1 MKKTLH
7 WLDENL
13 EEFLLVVMLAAMT
26 LIMGIQIFSRYAL
39 GQSLSWSEEVTR
51 FLFIWSGFLS
61 VSYCSKKCL
70 SIKIEQFVAA
80 FPRRGKALF
89 KVVNHTFELIFFLY
103 MIPFAYSYMMSAIHS
118 GQLSPACGI
127 PMYYIQAAPFVSFL
141 LVTFRILQRWIIEFK
156 VARGEDVY
164 DPAHPER
171 NTPESF
177 IHANADMPEK
187 ESNEIESLI
196 EANTPSG
203 KEDVRFILVYPVIC
217 LVTLVAVLIGHSQTL
232 MIAGAFIIGWAGAGG
247 LLQIV
252 TSVCNMLFPK
262 IKGTVTAL
270 VMIASS
276 LCNYTILTAA
286 SKMAPSHVMIMNIIL
301 TAIGVLLGL
310 FVNARYAKMVSL
322 AESDE

>member
-26 LIMGIQIFSRYAL
+26 LIMGFQVLSRYAL
-39 GQSLSWSEEVTR
+39 GRSLSWSEEITR
-51 FLFIWSGFLS
+51 YIFIWCGFLS

-103 MIPFAYSYMMSAIHS
+103 MIPFSYSYMMSAVKS

-127 PMYYIQAAPFVSFL
+127 PMYYIQAAPFVSFI
-141 LVTFRILQRWIIEFK
+141 LVTFRILQRWIIEFRI
-156 VARGEDVY
+156 ARGENVF

-177 IHANADMPEK
+177 I
-187 ESNEIESLI
+187 
-196 EANTPSG
+196 EANVDTQNDNSG
-203 KEDVRFILVYPVIC
+203 KEED
-217 LVTLVAVLIGHSQTL
+217 
-232 MIAGAFIIGWAGAGG
+232 
-247 LLQIV
+247 
-252 TSVCNMLFPK
+252 
-262 IKGTVTAL
+262 
-270 VMIASS
+270 
-276 LCNYTILTAA
+276 
-286 SKMAPSHVMIMNIIL
+286 
-301 TAIGVLLGL
+301 
-310 FVNARYAKMVSL
+310 
-322 AESDE
+322 